1 MADLSHLY
9 AQSLNSIFSELKLRQ
24 LIRQVIKAGTL
35 EFCCR
40 CPHVLSGFEGEKNSD
55 N

>member
-1 MADLSHLY
+1 MADLY
-9 AQSLNSIFSELKLRQ
+9 AQSLNSIFSEVKLRQ
-24 LIRQVIKAGTL
+24 LIRQVIEAETL

-40 CPHVLSGFEGEKNSD
+40 CPSVLSGFEGEKNSD